1 MNQYDQHQAPP
12 QLYPPPPVQTYPPP
26 PPGYPVKDGPSHH
39 PQVPIETKQK
49 GAICRCLT
57 VFCSC
62 VDLVKSCCCEANGG
76 SS

>member
-57 VFCSC
+57 VFCSW
-62 VDLVKSCCCEANGG
+62 
-76 SS
+76 